1 LPGRC
6 FASVT
11 AEFQIISLL
20 HCFGLAAQGLFLDSF
35 SFSFGVPEWIQ
46 RMARKFSKSSQ
57 SKKSAPKKAVRPVVS
72 KPKPL
77 SKATSKKG
85 GKTVVKKAPS
95 KPLPKAASKAS
106 AKADF
111 SKSPFNASLK
121 PAEKIHFLREML
133 RIRRFEQQAL
143 KYYNQGIMGGFL
155 HLYIGQES
163 VAVGTASLMNGKDEI
178 ITAYRDH
185 GHALAVGMG
194 MNECMAELFGKGT
207 GCSKGKGGSM
217 HFFAPDKHYWGGHGI
232 VAGQTPL
239 GLGLA
244 FALKYKGIKGCAV
257 AFLGDGAVNQ
267 GVYSE
272 CLNIAALWDLPIVFV
287 IENNG
292 YSMGT
297 SLERSSA
304 LRHSLASRAEGFDVD
319 WALCGGF
326 DLYELRAGLGAAM
339 ERARNESKPM
349 VLEVS
354 TYRYYGHSVAD
365 ANAKKYRSSEEIELY
380 KAKHDPITLWQNQL
394 LSEKVITQ
402 AGIDKI
408 DAEAKAEAA
417 AAAEFGIAS
426 PWPTEES
433 IFEDI
438 YHEVDHQTEAGQTGR
453 HFFSE

>member
-1 LPGRC
+1 MASSTTLLTKSKTSSAESGSLP
-6 FASVT
+6 
-11 AEFQIISLL
+11 E
-20 HCFGLAAQGLFLDSF
+20 
-35 SFSFGVPEWIQ
+35 
-46 RMARKFSKSSQ
+46 
-57 SKKSAPKKAVRPVVS
+57 
-72 KPKPL
+72 
-77 SKATSKKG
+77 
-85 GKTVVKKAPS
+85 KTVEN
-95 KPLPKAASKAS
+95 ASS
-106 AKADF
+106 ANDF
-111 SKSPFNASLK
+111 SKDPVNAALT
-121 PAEKIHFLREML
+121 PNQKIGYLREML

-163 VAVGTASLMNGKDEI
+163 VAVATASLMNGNDEI

-217 HFFAPDKHYWGGHGI
+217 HFFAPDKHFWGGHGI

-244 FALKYKGIKGCAV
+244 FAIKYKAIKGCAV
-257 AFLGDGAVNQ
+257 CFLGDGAVNQ
-267 GVYSE
+267 GVFSE
-272 CLNIAALWDLPIVFV
+272 CLNMAALFELPIVYV

-297 SLERSSA
+297 SLARSSA
-304 LRHSLASRAEGFDVD
+304 IKHSLAARAEGFAVD
-319 WALCGGF
+319 WALCDGF
-326 DLYELRAGLGAAM
+326 HLYEARAGLGAAM
-339 ERARNESKPM
+339 EKARTQSKPT
-349 VLEVS
+349 VLEIS

-365 ANAKKYRSSEEIELY
+365 ANAKKYRAPEEIEKY
-380 KAKHDPITLWQNQL
+380 KTEFDPITLWQNQL
-394 LSEKVITQ
+394 LSEKVITEE
-402 AGIDKI
+402 GIAKI

-426 PWPTEES
+426 PWPDEES

-438 YHEVDHQTEAGQTGR
+438 YYEVDHKTDAGQTGR

>member
-1 LPGRC
+1 
-6 FASVT
+6 
-11 AEFQIISLL
+11 
-20 HCFGLAAQGLFLDSF
+20 
-35 SFSFGVPEWIQ
+35 
-46 RMARKFSKSSQ
+46 MARTLSLPSKPKKPASKKAARPVVTKKVTKAPVKSSKPSQ
-57 SKKSAPKKAVRPVVS
+57 KTPVKKPVLKKAVS
-72 KPKPL
+72 AKKTAPL
-77 SKATSKKG
+77 P
-85 GKTVVKKAPS
+85 KAPS
-95 KPLPKAASKAS
+95 KATKSAATVSEALTDWSK
-106 AKADF
+106 D
-111 SKSPFNASLK
+111 PINVRLK
-121 PAEKIHFLREML
+121 PAEKVGFLREML

-143 KYYNQGIMGGFL
+143 KHYNNGAMGGFL

-163 VAVGTASLMNGKDEI
+163 VAVGTASLMNGQDEI

-185 GHALAVGMG
+185 GHALAVGME
-194 MNECMAELFGKGT
+194 MNPCMAELFGKGT

-232 VAGQTPL
+232 VGGQTPL
-239 GLGLA
+239 GMGLA

-267 GVYSE
+267 GVFSE
-272 CLNIAALWDLPIVFV
+272 CLNMAALFELPVVFV

-297 SLERSSA
+297 SLARSSA
-304 LRHSLASRAEGFDVD
+304 IRNSLASRAEGFDVD
-319 WALCGGF
+319 WSLCGGF
-326 DLYELRAGLGAAM
+326 DLYELRANLGTVM
-339 ERARNESKPM
+339 EKARTKFRPH

-365 ANAKKYRSSEEIELY
+365 ANAKKYRSPEEIERY
-380 KAKHDPITLWQNQL
+380 KTEFDPITLWEKQL
-394 LSEKVITQ
+394 LREKVITE
-402 AGIDKI
+402 AGIEKI

-417 AAAEFGIAS
+417 AAAEFAIAS

-438 YHEVDHQTEAGQTGR
+438 YHEVDHGTEAGRTGR

>member
-1 LPGRC
+1 
-6 FASVT
+6 
-11 AEFQIISLL
+11 
-20 HCFGLAAQGLFLDSF
+20 
-35 SFSFGVPEWIQ
+35 
-46 RMARKFSKSSQ
+46 MARTLSLPSKS
-57 SKKSAPKKAVRPVVS
+57 KKTAAKKVVRQAAPKAVA
-72 KPKPL
+72 K
-77 SKATSKKG
+77 KAT
-85 GKTVVKKAPS
+85 
-95 KPLPKAASKAS
+95 PKAALKVVKATAKPVKKVSMKAALAKAPKSKAKAVAAP
-106 AKADF
+106 AKVTSSDF
-111 SKSPFNASLK
+111 SKSPFNSSLK
-121 PAEKIHFLREML
+121 PAEKIGFLREML

-155 HLYIGQES
+155 HLYNGQES
-163 VAVGTASLMNGKDEI
+163 VAVGTASLMNGHDEI

-244 FALKYKGIKGCAV
+244 FAIKYKKINGCAV

-267 GVYSE
+267 GVFSE
-272 CLNIAALWDLPIVFV
+272 CLNMAALWDLPIVYV

-304 LRHSLASRAEGFDVD
+304 VNGSLAKRAEGFCVE
-319 WALCGGF
+319 WATCEGF
-326 DLYELRAGLGAAM
+326 DLYELRANLGAAM
-339 ERARNESKPM
+339 ERARKESKPM

-365 ANAKKYRSSEEIELY
+365 ANAKKYRAPEEIELY
-380 KAKHDPITLWQNQL
+380 KSDYDPITRWQNQL
-394 LSEKVITQ
+394 LKEKAVTQ
-402 AGIDKI
+402 AQIEKI
-408 DAEAKAEAA
+408 DDEAKAEAA

-426 PWPTEES
+426 PWPSEES

-438 YHEVDHQTEAGQTGR
+438 YHEVDHKTEAGQTGR
-453 HFFSE
+453 FFFSE